1 MKRKH
6 KAAYLEKGEKDL
18 ETIGPNLL
26 SSIEWYDLFCH
37 REECSLSMTKILIG
51 VDSMHYLA
59 KLKVIDPALADD
71 MKNLR

>member
-37 REECSLSMTKILIG
+37 REECSLSLIKILIG
-51 VDSMHYLA
+51 VDSMH
-59 KLKVIDPALADD
+59 
-71 MKNLR
+71 